1 MILFIFLSLGGV
13 QPQYTYAGQ
22 YNIIP
27 ACIQAAKTLGIGRY
41 MCIDYKTGIA
51 EVNKGRN

>member
-1 MILFIFLSLGGV
+1 MILFILISLGGM

-22 YNIIP
+22 YNTIP
-27 ACIQAAKTLGIGRY
+27 TCIQAAKTLGIEQY

-51 EVNKGRN
+51 EVNKRRN